1 MDPEERCSTMTYHTN
16 MFATLDSVTRLV
28 DEGKVA
34 EAYILMRDAVKGDS
48 HGFSR
53 LFLLEW
59 VKHLR
64 EEDGKVQDKFAPVI
78 ARLQEDFPEIQ
89 LPPNPGTTTVPAS
102 DSQTRI
108 SEEILPLKELTLSFY
123 DWQMNSI
130 SKAAIREKVNE
141 ATLLAQML
149 ETGNLDPLT
158 WARYRRGKAS
168 PSSRIRV
175 KVTAAT
181 KEGID
186 SKREKEEVTLTK
198 YVRKFL
204 FGERAERY

>member
-1 MDPEERCSTMTYHTN
+1 MTYHTN

-28 DEGKVA
+28 DEGKIT

-64 EEDGKVQDKFAPVI
+64 EEDGAVQEKFAPVI
-78 ARLQEDFPEIQ
+78 TRLKEDFPEIQ
-89 LPPNPGTTTVPAS
+89 LPPNPGTITVPAS
-102 DSQTRI
+102 DSRRI
-108 SEEILPLKELTLSFY
+108 SEGIPTLKEITLSFY

-130 SKAAIREKVNE
+130 SKAAIREKVDE
-141 ATLLAQML
+141 ATLLSQML
-149 ETGNLDPLT
+149 ETGNLAPLT

-168 PSSRIRV
+168 PSNRIRV
-175 KVTAAT
+175 KVIAAT
-181 KEGID
+181 KED
-186 SKREKEEVTLTK
+186 LESKREKEEVTLTK